1 MKSNPNNSIKS
12 GDSQKMMK
20 DILIIGLVGLL
31 WELLS
36 SDRGELLTV
45 VLFSLLVFFAIAR
58 NLRSRDIAVI
68 CGVGLLGE
76 IILSDSRSVVT
87 IVLFGLPLFRLVLD
101 TLSAQPS
108 APADASRRIAWGS
121 ISLRN
126 LRGQLHEG
134 LAGLGK
140 SIRTREF
147 KFELVAIV
155 GMLGLGIGTA
165 IYLTQSLGVSRQIIG
180 YGALSYALGA
190 VVFKGLLYYGLVV
203 PVLHKRLSPAWLA
216 TTQGFVSALSELGAA
231 ALFFLLVIPRLSL
244 PDLIGFGAA
253 AGIIEAIILPLM
265 SIGGINLFSGTPVE
279 NQAADQWQDW
289 GATPFTVM
297 VCPIVERGLT
307 MVLHTSSRALIYASI
322 VLGNVV
328 PALLAVSLFACVD
341 GLAYYGLLNK
351 WKLLSFTVAIKVY
364 GVFAIAAGI
373 LTFVFWRL
381 SASLW

>member
-1 MKSNPNNSIKS
+1 
-12 GDSQKMMK
+12 MMK

-36 SDRGELLTV
+36 SDRSELITV
-45 VLFSLLVFFAIAR
+45 VLFSLLVVTAIAR
-58 NLRSRDIAVI
+58 TLRSRDIAVI
-68 CGVGLLGE
+68 CGVGLLWE

-101 TLSAQPS
+101 TLSSQPS
-108 APADASRRIAWGS
+108 TPANASRRIAWS
-121 ISLRN
+121 SVSLRN
-126 LRGQLHEG
+126 LRGRLLEG
-134 LAGLGK
+134 LAGLGRRIK
-140 SIRTREF
+140 TREF
-147 KFELVAIV
+147 IFELVAIV
-155 GMLGLGIGTA
+155 GMLSLGIGAA
-165 IYLTQSLGVSRQIIG
+165 IYLTQSLGVSREIIG

-203 PVLHKRLSPAWLA
+203 PVLHKRLTPAWLA
-216 TTQGFVSALSELGAA
+216 PAQGFVSALSELGAA

-279 NQAADQWQDW
+279 NHAAEQWQDL

-297 VCPIVERGLT
+297 VFPIVERGLT
-307 MVLHTSSRALIYASI
+307 MVLHTSSRALIYAAI
-322 VLGNVV
+322 VLGNVS

-341 GLAYYGLLNK
+341 GLAYYALLNK
-351 WKLLSFTVAIKVY
+351 WKFLSFTVAIKFYAVI
-364 GVFAIAAGI
+364 AIAAGI
-373 LTFVFWRL
+373 LSFVFRRL
-381 SASLW
+381 SALL